1 MSIVRDLTFFRVDGF
16 SFILSEGLAGTV
28 LFSEKSTRFKDI
40 FQTMLEIRHSTFDIL
55 RCFVY
60 GLFQPFPFNSFGG
73 RPRGAASFVR
83 KTI

>member
-28 LFSEKSTRFKDI
+28 LLSEKFDTVQDI
-40 FQTMLEIRHSTFDIL
+40 FQTILDIRHSTFDIL